1 MPIIKEAELK
11 NTLKPE
17 KLLPVYILFGRDS
30 YLKKLYSDKILK
42 LVTTPDD
49 VFNYNKFE
57 TGCDLQEVSVS
68 VDQMPFMADKRF
80 VEICD
85 FDFEHASK
93 SDLDRLNEIL
103 KDVPDTT
110 VLILRF
116 DAIEIDPKSSKFNNL
131 VKSAQQSGGVA
142 VDLGFR
148 SKAELSKMLTDAAA
162 KRGSVMDRS
171 VADYLIELAGDD
183 INTLSNEIT
192 KLSNFK
198 KGEKITRETVDLVSV
213 KTVEASV
220 FKLAEFILNCDATS
234 AVKLLDELLFMRIEP
249 IVILATV
256 SSVYIDIMRVHSA
269 KSSGLGIKEVAEI
282 YPSYKSKMFV
292 LEKASRHLNKSF
304 DSKKIH
310 LSLMALKE
318 ADEKLK
324 SVKIE
329 PRIILESLIIK
340 LVYIIAKGES
350 ID

>member
-1 MPIIKEAELK
+1 MPIIKESELK
-11 NTLKPE
+11 NTLKIE

-42 LVTTPDD
+42 LITTPDD

-57 TGCDLQEVSVS
+57 TGCDLQEVAVA
-68 VDQMPFMADKRF
+68 VDQMPFMADKKF
-80 VEICD
+80 VEVCD

-93 SDLDRLNEIL
+93 SDLDRLNQIL
-103 KDVPDTT
+103 KEAPDSA

-116 DAIEIDPKSSKFNNL
+116 DGIEVDPKSAKF
-131 VKSAQQSGGVA
+131 KSMVESAAKSGGVA

-148 SKAELSKMLTDAAA
+148 TKNELSKMLTDAAA

-192 KLSNFK
+192 KLCSFK

-220 FKLAEFILNCDATS
+220 FKLADFILNSDATA

-256 SSVYIDIMRVHSA
+256 SSVYIDMMRVYTA
-269 KSSGLGIKEVAEI
+269 KSAGQGIKEVAEI
-282 YPSYKSKMFV
+282 YPAYKSKMFV
-292 LEKASRHLNKSF
+292 LEKAARQLGKNF
-304 DSKKIH
+304 DAKKLH
-310 LSLMALKE
+310 LSLMALKD

-329 PRIILESLIIK
+329 PRIILEALIIK
-340 LVYIIAKGES
+340 LIYIMAKGES